1 MCNLQLCVIWHSI
14 SSFFFFFFVCYCN
27 KRIFATEATS
37 RVLFWSRILPL
48 YRCLHFRARW
58 RLHRRYFSSPLY
70 ESPDN
75 FKGKMSTNVFYSET
89 KLIVE
94 TAIKTA
100 FGVIENDKEE
110 NSLKKPNV
118 RRKVSERFV
127 LTMNG
132 SIKRPRSERSSGSE
146 IL

>member
-1 MCNLQLCVIWHSI
+1 
-14 SSFFFFFFVCYCN
+14 
-27 KRIFATEATS
+27 
-37 RVLFWSRILPL
+37 
-48 YRCLHFRARW
+48 
-58 RLHRRYFSSPLY
+58 
-70 ESPDN
+70 
-75 FKGKMSTNVFYSET
+75 MSTNVFYSET

-146 IL
+146 ILWLEEIVSTEERRVERLRNTKQQRWRTVITDELA